1 MLVVM
6 LPVEVARMDKF
17 KVTTESQPTELV
29 NVSKYIPVIVLLIPL
44 NKYD

>member
-1 MLVVM
+1 MV
-6 LPVEVARMDKF
+6 PVEVARTDKF

-29 NVSKYIPVIVLLIPL
+29 NVSKYVPPDDKLKPL

>member
-1 MLVVM
+1 MLVVIV
-6 LPVEVARMDKF
+6 PVVVARMDRF
-17 KVTTESQPTELV
+17 TVTIESHPTELV